1 MKGKKAIILSLLGI
15 SFLGVS
21 VTLADSQSGIITGG
35 TQRATNDYARQARA
49 RQRNANAVVN
59 PNASPTYN
67 YGFKAG
73 RVSGKSS
80 SGSKKNKG
88 KSEVNDSIT
97 TGKTVKPSKKVE
109 NPILSPVQKDNNG
122 NVTSYETKTQEDSK
136 KDTEK
141 TYETYD
147 RPLFYDQFKDDLDRF
162 TSKAYFK
169 GDFWGFSSETN
180 YLINSFVQA
189 IFWVNKTIFSMT
201 ATIYEKLDSD
211 GDINKSIVDVLNI
224 AGDTYNSLM
233 TSQVLLFV
241 GGLFVSYAY
250 YEYAKRGGGF
260 FTSLLKLF
268 VTFGVVTIFFTKSA
282 TGDYYLTR
290 AYTNVDS
297 ALTGVASSV
306 SKLENTYSSKGYGEG
321 SPLDSYFEQ
330 AIWEP
335 YAYMNADK
343 VSEDKAKYKGL
354 KLNLSEKDLKAL
366 LAYDSD
372 DKKFKI
378 DDKKIEEIV
387 YDGDDTKIKN
397 LSNNWGDKFSY
408 AIGSIFKTTVLGII
422 VDAFAIFRFV
432 LRVTLLILAVLSPFV
447 ALISFI
453 PTMQIVLLNFAKRM
467 GITIGLAG
475 FMDFFAI
482 MALFIYKM
490 IDGVVSTL
498 FSANY
503 LLVVFV
509 EIIVLIMLWKKRDW
523 IVSILTADRLRV
535 SSSFGRFPNRLKRRF
550 KGTVRRRRYGGRSLT
565 NDMTKMAVARQ
576 VVKGIRNRSLAGL
589 GRGTLKGVT
598 GLSRAGQMGFAM
610 AGAGYSREAASRL
623 VHAQSQARKDRFN
636 QLKTSFGRGLNHLK
650 YNTLKLAQDGTRD
663 KALKSHLQG
672 RAGDVRLSGMQLA
685 SDKERARRK
694 ANVSKQRVSRLK
706 EAHQLK
712 QNQQREKQMVVK
724 SVEDIRQKTGMSA
737 KEAYKKYSHDK
748 RLERRTSEQ
757 KQMPKSPLGEHS
769 RKINRSNYVSKQ
781 PKTHQTVK
789 PKTVRES
796 RIKQSVSKE
805 NVVKKTR
812 KAMKVASAY
821 SQEELR
827 AKLRRS
833 SLKR

>member
-1 MKGKKAIILSLLGI
+1 MKGKKAIVLSLLGV
-15 SFLGVS
+15 SLLGVS
-21 VTLADSQSGIITGG
+21 VALADSQSGIITGG

-49 RQRNANAVVN
+49 RQRNSNAVVN

-109 NPILSPVQKDNNG
+109 NPILSSVQKDNNG
-122 NVTSYETKTQEDSK
+122 TVTSYETKTQEDSK

-141 TYETYD
+141 THDTFD
-147 RPLFYDQFKDDLDRF
+147 RPLTYDQFKDDLDRF
-162 TSKAYFK
+162 TSKSYFK
-169 GDFWGFSSETN
+169 GDFLGFSSETN

-189 IFWVNKTIFSMT
+189 IFWVNKTIFSMM
-201 ATIYEKLDSD
+201 ATIYDSLDKNSSL
-211 GDINKSIVDVLNI
+211 NTQIVDILNI

-260 FTSLLKLF
+260 FTSLFKLF
-268 VTFGVVTIFFTKSA
+268 VTFGVVTVFFTKSA

-343 VSEDKAKYKGL
+343 VSEDKANYKGL

-372 DKKFKI
+372 DKKFKLN
-378 DDKKIEEIV
+378 DKTMEEIV
-387 YDGDDTKIKN
+387 YNGDKVKIKN

-422 VDAFAIFRFV
+422 IDAFAIFRFV
-432 LRVTLLILAVLSPFV
+432 LRITLLILFVLSPFV

-453 PTMQIVLLNFAKRM
+453 PTMQIVLLNFAKRI
-467 GITIGLAG
+467 GITVGLSG
-475 FMDFFAI
+475 FMNFFAI

-490 IDGVVSTL
+490 IDDVVST
-498 FSANY
+498 FFNNY

-509 EIIVLIMLWKKRDW
+509 EIIVLVMLWKKRDW
-523 IVSILTADRLRV
+523 LVSILTADRLRV

-550 KGTVRRRRYGGRSLT
+550 KGTVRSRRYGGRSLT
-565 NDMTKMAVARQ
+565 NDMTKMAVAKQ
-576 VVKGIRNRSLAGL
+576 AVKGIRNRSLAGL

-636 QLKTSFGRGLNHLK
+636 QLKTNFGRGLNHLK
-650 YNTLKLAQDGTRD
+650 YNTLKLAQDGTKDR
-663 KALKSHLQG
+663 AIKSHLQG
-672 RAGDVRLSGMQLA
+672 RASEVHLAGLQLA
-685 SDKERARRK
+685 SDKERAKKNTR
-694 ANVSKQRVSRLK
+694 VSKQKVDRLK
-706 EAHQLK
+706 KAHQLK
-712 QNQQREKQMVVK
+712 QDQQREKQMVIK

-737 KEAYKKYSHDK
+737 RAAYKQYSHDK
-748 RLERRTSEQ
+748 RLERRSSEQ

>member
-1 MKGKKAIILSLLGI
+1 MKRKRLMLLGV
-15 SFLGVS
+15 LLLL
-21 VTLADSQSGIITGG
+21 VTFPIGSLADSKLNKGLTNSFTNPPLKTGKIDKSKG
-35 TQRATNDYARQARA
+35 KNKNNTN
-49 RQRNANAVVN
+49 N
-59 PNASPTYN
+59 
-67 YGFKAG
+67 
-73 RVSGKSS
+73 
-80 SGSKKNKG
+80 KKNDKG
-88 KSEVNDSIT
+88 KGSDGAKNN
-97 TGKTVKPSKKVE
+97 TVDPKNLLEIQEQGIKK
-109 NPILSPVQKDNNG
+109 ILGDDYDKYVKDAKKLG
-122 NVTSYETKTQEDSK
+122 TDIDSK
-136 KDTEK
+136 KETQKKLIEAATYDTF
-141 TYETYD
+141 D
-147 RPLFYDQFKDDLDRF
+147 RPLTYDQFKDDLDRF

-189 IFWVNKTIFSMT
+189 IFWVNKTIFSMM
-201 ATIYEKLDSD
+201 ATIYDSLDKNSSL
-211 GDINKSIVDVLNI
+211 NTQIVDILNI

-260 FTSLLKLF
+260 FTSLFKLF
-268 VTFGVVTIFFTKSA
+268 VTFGVVTVFFTKSA

-372 DKKFKI
+372 DKKFKLN
-378 DDKKIEEIV
+378 DKTMEEIV
-387 YDGDDTKIKN
+387 YNGDKVKIKN

-422 VDAFAIFRFV
+422 IDAFAIFRFV
-432 LRVTLLILAVLSPFV
+432 LRITLLILFVLSPFV

-453 PTMQIVLLNFAKRM
+453 PTMQIVLLNFAKRI
-467 GITIGLAG
+467 GITVGLSG
-475 FMDFFAI
+475 FMNFFAI

-490 IDGVVSTL
+490 IDDVVST
-498 FSANY
+498 FFNNY

-509 EIIVLIMLWKKRDW
+509 EIIVLVMLWKKRDW
-523 IVSILTADRLRV
+523 LVSILTADRLRV

-550 KGTVRRRRYGGRSLT
+550 KGTVRSRRYGGRSLT

-576 VVKGIRNRSLAGL
+576 AVKGIRNRSLAGL

-610 AGAGYSREAASRL
+610 AGAGYSREVASRL

-636 QLKTSFGRGLNHLK
+636 QLKTNFGRGLNHLK

-712 QNQQREKQMVVK
+712 QNQQREKQMIVK

-737 KEAYKKYSHDK
+737 KEAYKKYSHDQ
-748 RLERRTSEQ
+748 RLERRTSDYSQAKE
-757 KQMPKSPLGEHS
+757 KK
-769 RKINRSNYVSKQ
+769 
-781 PKTHQTVK
+781 TVK
-789 PKTVRES
+789 PKMTKES
-796 RIKQSVSKE
+796 HTKRSAPKQKVTP
-805 NVVKKTR
+805 NGGKKP
-812 KAMKVASAY
+812 KVTSSY
-821 SQEELR
+821 SHEQLKS
-827 AKLRRS
+827 KLRRS

>member
-1 MKGKKAIILSLLGI
+1 MKRKRLMLLGV
-15 SFLGVS
+15 LLLL
-21 VTLADSQSGIITGG
+21 VTFPIGSLADSKLNKGLTNSFTNPPLKTGKI
-35 TQRATNDYARQARA
+35 D
-49 RQRNANAVVN
+49 
-59 PNASPTYN
+59 
-67 YGFKAG
+67 
-73 RVSGKSS
+73 KS
-80 SGSKKNKG
+80 KEKNKNNTNTKKKDKG
-88 KSEVNDSIT
+88 KGSDGAKNNTVDPKNLLEIQEQGIKKILGDDYDKYVKDA
-97 TGKTVKPSKKVE
+97 KTLGTD
-109 NPILSPVQKDNNG
+109 I
-122 NVTSYETKTQEDSK
+122 DSK
-136 KDTEK
+136 KETQKKLIEAATYDTF
-141 TYETYD
+141 D
-147 RPLFYDQFKDDLDRF
+147 RPLTYDQFKDDLDRF

-211 GDINKSIVDVLNI
+211 GDINKSIVKVLNI

-306 SKLENTYSSKGYGEG
+306 SNLENTYTKQGYGDG
-321 SPLDSYFEQ
+321 SPLDSYFKQ

-343 VSEDKAKYKGL
+343 VSGNDVKYSDLG
-354 KLNLSEKDLKAL
+354 LNLSEKDLKAL

-372 DKKFKI
+372 DKKFKLN
-378 DDKKIEEIV
+378 DKTMEEIV
-387 YDGDDTKIKN
+387 YNGDEVKIKN

-422 VDAFAIFRFV
+422 VDAFAIFRFA

-467 GITIGLAG
+467 GITVGLAG
-475 FMDFFAI
+475 FMNFFAI

-490 IDGVVSTL
+490 IDTVVSDL
-498 FSANY
+498 FTANY

-509 EIIVLIMLWKKRDW
+509 EIIVLVMLWKKRDW
-523 IVSILTADRLRV
+523 LVSILTADRLRV
-535 SSSFGRFPNRLKRRF
+535 SSSFGRFPNRLKRGF
-550 KGTVRRRRYGGRSLT
+550 KRTVRRRRYGGRSLT
-565 NDMTKMAVARQ
+565 NDMTKMAVAKQ
-576 VVKGIRNRSLAGL
+576 AVKGIRNRSLAGL
-589 GRGTLKGVT
+589 GRGTVNGLSR
-598 GLSRAGQMGFAM
+598 LSRAGQMSYAM
-610 AGAGYSREAASRL
+610 AGAGYSRESASQL

-636 QLKTSFGRGLNHLK
+636 QLKTNFGRGLNHLK
-650 YNTLKLAQDGTRD
+650 YNTLKLAQDGTKDR
-663 KALKSHLQG
+663 AIKSHLQG
-672 RAGDVRLSGMQLA
+672 RASEVHLAGLQLA
-685 SDKERARRK
+685 SDKERAKKNTR
-694 ANVSKQRVSRLK
+694 VSKQKVDRLK
-706 EAHQLK
+706 KAHQLK
-712 QNQQREKQMVVK
+712 QDQQREKQMVIK

-748 RLERRTSEQ
+748 RLERRTSDYSQAKE
-757 KQMPKSPLGEHS
+757 KK
-769 RKINRSNYVSKQ
+769 
-781 PKTHQTVK
+781 TVK
-789 PKTVRES
+789 PKMTKES
-796 RIKQSVSKE
+796 HTKRSAPKQKVTP
-805 NVVKKTR
+805 NVGKKP
-812 KAMKVASAY
+812 KVTSSY
-821 SQEELR
+821 SHEQLKS
-827 AKLRRS
+827 KLRRS

>member
-1 MKGKKAIILSLLGI
+1 MKGKRLMLLGV
-15 SFLGVS
+15 LLLL
-21 VTLADSQSGIITGG
+21 VTFPIGSLADSKLNKGLTNSFTNPPLKTGKIDKSKEKNKNN
-35 TQRATNDYARQARA
+35 TN
-49 RQRNANAVVN
+49 
-59 PNASPTYN
+59 T
-67 YGFKAG
+67 
-73 RVSGKSS
+73 
-80 SGSKKNKG
+80 KKNDKG
-88 KSEVNDSIT
+88 KGSD
-97 TGKTVKPSKKVE
+97 GAKTNTVDPKNLLEIQEQGIQKMLGDDYDKYVK
-109 NPILSPVQKDNNG
+109 DA
-122 NVTSYETKTQEDSK
+122 KTLGTDIDSK
-136 KDTEK
+136 KETQKKLIEAATYDTF
-141 TYETYD
+141 D
-147 RPLFYDQFKDDLDRF
+147 RPLTYDQFKDDLDRF
-162 TSKAYFK
+162 TSKTYFK
-169 GDFWGFSSETN
+169 GDFLGFSSETN

-211 GDINKSIVDVLNI
+211 GDINKSIVDVLNN
-224 AGDTYNSLM
+224 AGDVYNSLM

-250 YEYAKRGGGF
+250 YEYVKRGGGF

-268 VTFGVVTIFFTKSA
+268 VTFGVVTVFFTKSA

-290 AYTNVDS
+290 AYTNVDT

-306 SKLENTYSSKGYGEG
+306 SNLENTYTKQGYGDG
-321 SPLDSYFEQ
+321 SPLDSYFKQ

-343 VSEDKAKYKGL
+343 VSGNDVKYAGL
-354 KLNLSEKDLKAL
+354 GLNLSEKDLKAL

-372 DKKFKI
+372 DKKFKLN
-378 DDKKIEEIV
+378 DKTMEEIV
-387 YDGDDTKIKN
+387 YNGDKVKIKN

-523 IVSILTADRLRV
+523 LVSILTADRLRV
-535 SSSFGRFPNRLKRRF
+535 SSSFGRFPNRLKRGF
-550 KGTVRRRRYGGRSLT
+550 KGAVRSRRYGGRSLT

-576 VVKGIRNRSLAGL
+576 AVKGIRNRSLAGL
-589 GRGTLKGVT
+589 GRGTVKGIS

-610 AGAGYSREAASRL
+610 AGAGYSREAASQL

-636 QLKTSFGRGLNHLK
+636 QLKTNFGRGLNHLK

-672 RAGDVRLSGMQLA
+672 RAGDVRLAGMQLA

-712 QNQQREKQMVVK
+712 QNQQREKQMIVK

-737 KEAYKKYSHDK
+737 KEAYKKYSHDQ
-748 RLERRTSEQ
+748 RLERRTSDYSQAKE
-757 KQMPKSPLGEHS
+757 KK
-769 RKINRSNYVSKQ
+769 
-781 PKTHQTVK
+781 TVK
-789 PKTVRES
+789 PKMTKES
-796 RIKQSVSKE
+796 HTKRSAPKQKVTP
-805 NVVKKTR
+805 NGGKKP
-812 KAMKVASAY
+812 KVTSSY
-821 SQEELR
+821 SHEQLKS
-827 AKLRRS
+827 KLRRS
-833 SLKR
+833 SFKR

>member
-1 MKGKKAIILSLLGI
+1 MKRKRLMLLGV
-15 SFLGVS
+15 LLLL
-21 VTLADSQSGIITGG
+21 VTFPIGSLADSKLNKGLTNSFTNPPLKTGKI
-35 TQRATNDYARQARA
+35 D
-49 RQRNANAVVN
+49 
-59 PNASPTYN
+59 
-67 YGFKAG
+67 
-73 RVSGKSS
+73 KSK
-80 SGSKKNKG
+80 KKNKNNTNNKKNDKG
-88 KSEVNDSIT
+88 KGSDGAKNN
-97 TGKTVKPSKKVE
+97 TVDPKNLLEIQEQGIKKILGDDYDKYVE
-109 NPILSPVQKDNNG
+109 DAKKLGTDI
-122 NVTSYETKTQEDSK
+122 DSK
-136 KDTEK
+136 KETQKKLIDAATYDTF
-141 TYETYD
+141 D

-169 GDFWGFSSETN
+169 GDFLGFSSETN

-268 VTFGVVTIFFTKSA
+268 VTFGVVTVFFTKSA

-306 SKLENTYSSKGYGEG
+306 SKLENAYSSKGYGEG

-372 DKKFKI
+372 DKKFKLN
-378 DDKKIEEIV
+378 DKTMEEIV
-387 YDGDDTKIKN
+387 YNGDKVKIKN

-422 VDAFAIFRFV
+422 IDAFAIFRFV
-432 LRVTLLILAVLSPFV
+432 LRITLLILFVLSPFV

-467 GITIGLAG
+467 GITVGLSG

-490 IDGVVSTL
+490 IDDVVSDL
-498 FSANY
+498 FTANY

-509 EIIVLIMLWKKRDW
+509 EIIVLVMLWKKRDW
-523 IVSILTADRLRV
+523 LVSILTADRLRV
-535 SSSFGRFPNRLKRRF
+535 SSSFGRFPNRLKRGF
-550 KGTVRRRRYGGRSLT
+550 KGAVRSRRYGGRSLT

-576 VVKGIRNRSLAGL
+576 AVKGIRNRSLAGL

-636 QLKTSFGRGLNHLK
+636 QLKTNFGRGLNHLK

-712 QNQQREKQMVVK
+712 QNQQREKQMIVK

-748 RLERRTSEQ
+748 RLERRTSDYSQAKE
-757 KQMPKSPLGEHS
+757 KK
-769 RKINRSNYVSKQ
+769 
-781 PKTHQTVK
+781 TVK
-789 PKTVRES
+789 PKMTKES
-796 RIKQSVSKE
+796 HTKRSAPKQKVTP
-805 NVVKKTR
+805 NVDKKP
-812 KAMKVASAY
+812 KVTSSY
-821 SQEELR
+821 SHEQLKS
-827 AKLRRS
+827 KLRRS
-833 SLKR
+833 SFKR

>member
-1 MKGKKAIILSLLGI
+1 M
-15 SFLGVS
+15 
-21 VTLADSQSGIITGG
+21 
-35 TQRATNDYARQARA
+35 
-49 RQRNANAVVN
+49 
-59 PNASPTYN
+59 
-67 YGFKAG
+67 
-73 RVSGKSS
+73 
-80 SGSKKNKG
+80 
-88 KSEVNDSIT
+88 
-97 TGKTVKPSKKVE
+97 
-109 NPILSPVQKDNNG
+109 
-122 NVTSYETKTQEDSK
+122 
-136 KDTEK
+136 
-141 TYETYD
+141 
-147 RPLFYDQFKDDLDRF
+147 
-162 TSKAYFK
+162 
-169 GDFWGFSSETN
+169 
-180 YLINSFVQA
+180 
-189 IFWVNKTIFSMT
+189 M
-201 ATIYEKLDSD
+201 ATIYDSLDKNSSL
-211 GDINKSIVDVLNI
+211 NTQIVDILNI

-250 YEYAKRGGGF
+250 YEYVKRGGGF

-306 SKLENTYSSKGYGEG
+306 SKLENAYSSKGYGEG

-372 DKKFKI
+372 DKKFKLN
-378 DDKKIEEIV
+378 DKTMEEIV
-387 YDGDDTKIKN
+387 YNGDKVKIKN

-408 AIGSIFKTTVLGII
+408 AIGSIFKTTVLGIVI
-422 VDAFAIFRFV
+422 DAFAIFRFV
-432 LRVTLLILAVLSPFV
+432 LRIALLILFVLSPFV

-453 PTMQIVLLNFAKRM
+453 PTMQIVLLNFAKRI
-467 GITIGLAG
+467 GITVGLSG

-490 IDGVVSTL
+490 IDDVVST
-498 FSANY
+498 FFNNY

-509 EIIVLIMLWKKRDW
+509 EIIVLVMLWKKRDW
-523 IVSILTADRLRV
+523 LVSILTADRLRV
-535 SSSFGRFPNRLKRRF
+535 SSSFGRFPNRLKRGF
-550 KGTVRRRRYGGRSLT
+550 KGTVRSRRYGGRSLT

-576 VVKGIRNRSLAGL
+576 AVKGIRNRSLAGL
-589 GRGTLKGVT
+589 GRGTVKGIS

-610 AGAGYSREAASRL
+610 AGAGYSKEAASQL

-636 QLKTSFGRGLNHLK
+636 QLKANFGRGLNHLK

-712 QNQQREKQMVVK
+712 QNQQREKQMIVK

-737 KEAYKKYSHDK
+737 KEAYKKYSHDQ
-748 RLERRTSEQ
+748 RLERRTSDYSQAKE
-757 KQMPKSPLGEHS
+757 KK
-769 RKINRSNYVSKQ
+769 
-781 PKTHQTVK
+781 TVK
-789 PKTVRES
+789 PKMTKES
-796 RIKQSVSKE
+796 HTKRSAPKQKVTP
-805 NVVKKTR
+805 NGGKKP
-812 KAMKVASAY
+812 KVTSSY
-821 SQEELR
+821 SHEQLKS
-827 AKLRRS
+827 KLRRS

>member
-1 MKGKKAIILSLLGI
+1 MKGKKAIVLSLLGV
-15 SFLGVS
+15 SLLGVS
-21 VTLADSQSGIITGG
+21 VALADSQSGIITGG

-49 RQRNANAVVN
+49 RQRNSNAVVN

-109 NPILSPVQKDNNG
+109 NPILSSVQKDNNG
-122 NVTSYETKTQEDSK
+122 TVTSYETKTQEDSK

-141 TYETYD
+141 TYDTFD
-147 RPLFYDQFKDDLDRF
+147 RPLTYDQFKDDLDRF

-306 SKLENTYSSKGYGEG
+306 SNLENTYTKQGYGDG
-321 SPLDSYFEQ
+321 SPLDSYFKQ

-343 VSEDKAKYKGL
+343 VSGNDVKYSDLG
-354 KLNLSEKDLKAL
+354 LNLSEKDLKAL
-366 LAYDSD
+366 LAYDND

-387 YDGDDTKIKN
+387 YDGDDTKINN

-422 VDAFAIFRFV
+422 IDAFAIFRFV

-453 PTMQIVLLNFAKRM
+453 PTMQIVLLNFAKRI
-467 GITIGLAG
+467 GITVGLSG
-475 FMDFFAI
+475 FMNFFAI

-490 IDGVVSTL
+490 IDDVVST
-498 FSANY
+498 FFNNY

-509 EIIVLIMLWKKRDW
+509 EIIVLVMLWKKRDW
-523 IVSILTADRLRV
+523 LVSILTADRLRV

-550 KGTVRRRRYGGRSLT
+550 KGTVRSRRYGGRSLT

-576 VVKGIRNRSLAGL
+576 AVKGIRNRSLAGL

-636 QLKTSFGRGLNHLK
+636 QLKTNFGRGLNHLK

-712 QNQQREKQMVVK
+712 QNQQREKQMIVK

-737 KEAYKKYSHDK
+737 KEAYKKYSHDQ
-748 RLERRTSEQ
+748 RLERRTSDYSQAKE
-757 KQMPKSPLGEHS
+757 KK
-769 RKINRSNYVSKQ
+769 
-781 PKTHQTVK
+781 TVK
-789 PKTVRES
+789 PKMTKES
-796 RIKQSVSKE
+796 HTKRSAPKQKVTP
-805 NVVKKTR
+805 NGGKKP
-812 KAMKVASAY
+812 KVTSSY
-821 SQEELR
+821 SHEQLKS
-827 AKLRRS
+827 KLRRS

>member
-1 MKGKKAIILSLLGI
+1 MKRKRLMLLGV
-15 SFLGVS
+15 FLLL
-21 VTLADSQSGIITGG
+21 VTFPIGSLADSKLNKGLTNSFTNPPLKTGKIDKSKG
-35 TQRATNDYARQARA
+35 KNKNSTN
-49 RQRNANAVVN
+49 N
-59 PNASPTYN
+59 
-67 YGFKAG
+67 
-73 RVSGKSS
+73 
-80 SGSKKNKG
+80 KKNDKG
-88 KSEVNDSIT
+88 KGSDGAKNNTVDSKNLLEIQEQ
-97 TGKTVKPSKKVE
+97 GIKKILGDDYDKYVE
-109 NPILSPVQKDNNG
+109 DAKKLGTDI
-122 NVTSYETKTQEDSK
+122 DSK
-136 KDTEK
+136 KETQKKLIDAATYDTF
-141 TYETYD
+141 D

-189 IFWVNKTIFSMT
+189 IFWVNKTIFSMM
-201 ATIYEKLDSD
+201 ATIYDSLDKNSSL
-211 GDINKSIVDVLNI
+211 NTQIVDILNI

-306 SKLENTYSSKGYGEG
+306 SKLENAYSSKGYGEG

-372 DKKFKI
+372 DKKFKLN
-378 DDKKIEEIV
+378 DKTMEEIV
-387 YDGDDTKIKN
+387 YNGDKVKIKN

-422 VDAFAIFRFV
+422 IDAFAIFRFV
-432 LRVTLLILAVLSPFV
+432 LRITLLILFVLSPFV

-453 PTMQIVLLNFAKRM
+453 PTMQIVLLNFAKRI
-467 GITIGLAG
+467 GITVGLSG

-490 IDGVVSTL
+490 IDDVVST
-498 FSANY
+498 FFNNY

-509 EIIVLIMLWKKRDW
+509 EIIVLVMLWKKRDW
-523 IVSILTADRLRV
+523 LVSILTADRLRV
-535 SSSFGRFPNRLKRRF
+535 SSSFGRFPNRLKRGF
-550 KGTVRRRRYGGRSLT
+550 KGTVRSRRYGGRSLT

-576 VVKGIRNRSLAGL
+576 AVKGIRNRSLAGL

-712 QNQQREKQMVVK
+712 QNQQREKQMIVK

-737 KEAYKKYSHDK
+737 KEAYKKYSHDQ
-748 RLERRTSEQ
+748 RLERRTSDYSQAKE
-757 KQMPKSPLGEHS
+757 KK
-769 RKINRSNYVSKQ
+769 
-781 PKTHQTVK
+781 TVK
-789 PKTVRES
+789 PKMTKES
-796 RIKQSVSKE
+796 HTKRSAPKQKVTP
-805 NVVKKTR
+805 NGGKKP
-812 KAMKVASAY
+812 KVTSSY
-821 SQEELR
+821 SHEQLKS
-827 AKLRRS
+827 KLRRS
-833 SLKR
+833 SLKRRGEA

>member
-1 MKGKKAIILSLLGI
+1 MKRKRLMLLGV
-15 SFLGVS
+15 FLLL
-21 VTLADSQSGIITGG
+21 VTFPIGSLADSKLNKGLTNSFTNPPLKTGKIDKSKG
-35 TQRATNDYARQARA
+35 KNKNSTN
-49 RQRNANAVVN
+49 N
-59 PNASPTYN
+59 
-67 YGFKAG
+67 
-73 RVSGKSS
+73 
-80 SGSKKNKG
+80 KKNDKG
-88 KSEVNDSIT
+88 KGSDGAKNNTVDSKNLLEIQEQ
-97 TGKTVKPSKKVE
+97 GIKKILGDDYDKYVE
-109 NPILSPVQKDNNG
+109 DAKKLGTDI
-122 NVTSYETKTQEDSK
+122 DSK
-136 KDTEK
+136 KETQKKLIDAATYDTF
-141 TYETYD
+141 D

-189 IFWVNKTIFSMT
+189 IFWVNKTIFSMM
-201 ATIYEKLDSD
+201 ATIYDSLDKNSSL
-211 GDINKSIVDVLNI
+211 NTQIVDILNI

-306 SKLENTYSSKGYGEG
+306 SKLENAYSSKGYGEG

-372 DKKFKI
+372 DKKFKLN
-378 DDKKIEEIV
+378 DKTMEEIV
-387 YDGDDTKIKN
+387 YNGDKVKIKN

-422 VDAFAIFRFV
+422 IDAFAIFRFV
-432 LRVTLLILAVLSPFV
+432 LRITLLILFVLSPFV

-453 PTMQIVLLNFAKRM
+453 PTMQIVLLNFAKRI
-467 GITIGLAG
+467 GITVGLSG

-490 IDGVVSTL
+490 IDDVVST
-498 FSANY
+498 FFNNY

-509 EIIVLIMLWKKRDW
+509 EIIVLVMLWKKRDW
-523 IVSILTADRLRV
+523 LVSILTADRLRV
-535 SSSFGRFPNRLKRRF
+535 SSSFGRFPNRLKRGF
-550 KGTVRRRRYGGRSLT
+550 KGTVRSRRYGGRSLT

-576 VVKGIRNRSLAGL
+576 AVKGIRNRSLAGL

-636 QLKTSFGRGLNHLK
+636 QLKTNFGRGLNHLK

-712 QNQQREKQMVVK
+712 QNQQREKQMIVK

-737 KEAYKKYSHDK
+737 KEAYKKYSHDQ
-748 RLERRTSEQ
+748 RLERRTSDYSQAKE
-757 KQMPKSPLGEHS
+757 KK
-769 RKINRSNYVSKQ
+769 
-781 PKTHQTVK
+781 TVK
-789 PKTVRES
+789 PKMTKES
-796 RIKQSVSKE
+796 HTKRSAPKQKVTP
-805 NVVKKTR
+805 NGGKKP
-812 KAMKVASAY
+812 KVTSSY
-821 SQEELR
+821 SHEQLKS
-827 AKLRRS
+827 KLRRS

>member
-1 MKGKKAIILSLLGI
+1 MKGKKAIVLSLLGV
-15 SFLGVS
+15 SLLGVS
-21 VTLADSQSGIITGG
+21 VALADSQSGIITGG

-49 RQRNANAVVN
+49 RQRNSNAVVN

-109 NPILSPVQKDNNG
+109 NPILSSVQKDNNG
-122 NVTSYETKTQEDSK
+122 TVTSYETKTQEDSK

-141 TYETYD
+141 LYDTYD

-189 IFWVNKTIFSMT
+189 IFWVNKTIFSMM
-201 ATIYEKLDSD
+201 ATIYDSLDKNSSL
-211 GDINKSIVDVLNI
+211 NTQIVDILNI

-306 SKLENTYSSKGYGEG
+306 SKLENAYSSKGYGEG

-372 DKKFKI
+372 DKKFKLN
-378 DDKKIEEIV
+378 DKTMEEIV
-387 YDGDDTKIKN
+387 YNGDKVKIKN

-422 VDAFAIFRFV
+422 IDAFAIFRFV
-432 LRVTLLILAVLSPFV
+432 LRITLLILFVLSPFV

-453 PTMQIVLLNFAKRM
+453 PTMQIVLLNFAKRI
-467 GITIGLAG
+467 GITVGLSG

-482 MALFIYKM
+482 MALFIYKV
-490 IDGVVSTL
+490 IDDVVST
-498 FSANY
+498 FFNNY

-509 EIIVLIMLWKKRDW
+509 EIIVLVMLWKKRDW
-523 IVSILTADRLRV
+523 LVSILTADRLRV
-535 SSSFGRFPNRLKRRF
+535 SSSFGRFPNRLKRGF
-550 KGTVRRRRYGGRSLT
+550 KGTVRSRRYGGRSLT

-576 VVKGIRNRSLAGL
+576 AVKGIRNRSLAGL

-623 VHAQSQARKDRFN
+623 VHAQSQARKYRFN
-636 QLKTSFGRGLNHLK
+636 QLKTNFGRGLNHLK

-712 QNQQREKQMVVK
+712 QNQQREKQMIVK

-737 KEAYKKYSHDK
+737 KEAYKKYSHDQ
-748 RLERRTSEQ
+748 RLERRTSDYSQAKE
-757 KQMPKSPLGEHS
+757 KK
-769 RKINRSNYVSKQ
+769 
-781 PKTHQTVK
+781 TVK
-789 PKTVRES
+789 PKKPKES
-796 RIKQSVSKE
+796 HTKRSAPKQKVTP
-805 NVVKKTR
+805 NGGKKP
-812 KAMKVASAY
+812 KVTSSY
-821 SQEELR
+821 SHEQLKS
-827 AKLRRS
+827 KLRRS

>member
-1 MKGKKAIILSLLGI
+1 MKRKRLMLLGV
-15 SFLGVS
+15 LLLL
-21 VTLADSQSGIITGG
+21 VTFPIGSLADSKLNKGLTNSFTNPPLKTGKIDKSKG
-35 TQRATNDYARQARA
+35 KNKNNTN
-49 RQRNANAVVN
+49 N
-59 PNASPTYN
+59 
-67 YGFKAG
+67 
-73 RVSGKSS
+73 
-80 SGSKKNKG
+80 KKNDKG
-88 KSEVNDSIT
+88 KGSDGAKNN
-97 TGKTVKPSKKVE
+97 TVDPKNLLEIQEQGIKK
-109 NPILSPVQKDNNG
+109 ILGDDYDKYVKDAKKLG
-122 NVTSYETKTQEDSK
+122 TDIDSK
-136 KDTEK
+136 KETQKKLIEAATYDTF
-141 TYETYD
+141 D
-147 RPLFYDQFKDDLDRF
+147 RPLTYDQFKDDLDRF

-189 IFWVNKTIFSMT
+189 IFWVNKTIFSMM
-201 ATIYEKLDSD
+201 ATIYDSLDKNSSL
-211 GDINKSIVDVLNI
+211 NTQIVDILNI

-260 FTSLLKLF
+260 FTSLFKLF
-268 VTFGVVTIFFTKSA
+268 VTFGVVTVFFTKSA

-372 DKKFKI
+372 DKKFKLN
-378 DDKKIEEIV
+378 DKTMEEIV
-387 YDGDDTKIKN
+387 YNGDKVKIKN

-422 VDAFAIFRFV
+422 IDAFAIFRFV
-432 LRVTLLILAVLSPFV
+432 LRITLLILFVLSPFV

-453 PTMQIVLLNFAKRM
+453 PTMQIVLLNFAKRI
-467 GITIGLAG
+467 GITVGLSG
-475 FMDFFAI
+475 FMNFFAI

-490 IDGVVSTL
+490 IDDVVST
-498 FSANY
+498 FFNNY

-509 EIIVLIMLWKKRDW
+509 EIIVLVMLWKKRDW
-523 IVSILTADRLRV
+523 LVSILTADRLRV

-550 KGTVRRRRYGGRSLT
+550 KGTVRSRRYGGRSLT
-565 NDMTKMAVARQ
+565 NDMTKMAVAKQ
-576 VVKGIRNRSLAGL
+576 AVKGIRNRSLAGL
-589 GRGTLKGVT
+589 GRGTVKGIS

-636 QLKTSFGRGLNHLK
+636 QLKTNFGRGLNHLK

-724 SVEDIRQKTGMSA
+724 SVEDIRQKTGLSA

-748 RLERRTSEQ
+748 RLERRTSDYSQAKEQ
-757 KQMPKSPLGEHS
+757 K
-769 RKINRSNYVSKQ
+769 
-781 PKTHQTVK
+781 TVK
-789 PKTVRES
+789 PKMTKES
-796 RIKQSVSKE
+796 HIKRSAPKQKVTP
-805 NVVKKTR
+805 NVGKKP
-812 KAMKVASAY
+812 KVTSTY
-821 SQEELR
+821 SHEQLKS
-827 AKLRRS
+827 KLRRS

>member
-1 MKGKKAIILSLLGI
+1 MKRKRLMLLGV
-15 SFLGVS
+15 LLLL
-21 VTLADSQSGIITGG
+21 VTFPIGSLADSKLNKGLTNSFTNPPLKTGKIDKSKG
-35 TQRATNDYARQARA
+35 KNKNNTN
-49 RQRNANAVVN
+49 N
-59 PNASPTYN
+59 
-67 YGFKAG
+67 
-73 RVSGKSS
+73 
-80 SGSKKNKG
+80 KKNDKG
-88 KSEVNDSIT
+88 KGSDGAKNN
-97 TGKTVKPSKKVE
+97 TVDPKNLLEIQEQGIKK
-109 NPILSPVQKDNNG
+109 ILGDDYDKYVKDAKKLG
-122 NVTSYETKTQEDSK
+122 TDIDSK
-136 KDTEK
+136 KETQKKLIEAATYDTF
-141 TYETYD
+141 D
-147 RPLFYDQFKDDLDRF
+147 RPLTYDQFKDDLDRF

-189 IFWVNKTIFSMT
+189 IFWVNKTIFSMM
-201 ATIYEKLDSD
+201 ATIYDSLDKNSSL
-211 GDINKSIVDVLNI
+211 NTQIVDILNI

-260 FTSLLKLF
+260 FTSLFKLF
-268 VTFGVVTIFFTKSA
+268 VTFGVVTVFFTKSA

-372 DKKFKI
+372 DKKFKLN
-378 DDKKIEEIV
+378 DKTMEEIV
-387 YDGDDTKIKN
+387 YNGDKVKIKN

-422 VDAFAIFRFV
+422 IDAFAIFRFV
-432 LRVTLLILAVLSPFV
+432 LRITLLILFVLSPFV

-453 PTMQIVLLNFAKRM
+453 PTMQIVLLNFAKRI
-467 GITIGLAG
+467 GITVGLSG
-475 FMDFFAI
+475 FMNFFAI

-490 IDGVVSTL
+490 IDDVVST
-498 FSANY
+498 FFNNY

-509 EIIVLIMLWKKRDW
+509 EIIVLVMLWKKRDW
-523 IVSILTADRLRV
+523 LVSILTADRLRV

-550 KGTVRRRRYGGRSLT
+550 KGTVRSRRYGGRSLT
-565 NDMTKMAVARQ
+565 NDMTKMAVAKQ
-576 VVKGIRNRSLAGL
+576 AVKGIRNRSLAGL
-589 GRGTLKGVT
+589 GRGTVKGIS
-598 GLSRAGQMGFAM
+598 GLSRAGQMGFAI

-636 QLKTSFGRGLNHLK
+636 QLKTNFGRGLNHLK

-724 SVEDIRQKTGMSA
+724 SVEDIRQKTGLSA

-748 RLERRTSEQ
+748 RLERRTSDYSQAKEQ
-757 KQMPKSPLGEHS
+757 K
-769 RKINRSNYVSKQ
+769 
-781 PKTHQTVK
+781 TVK
-789 PKTVRES
+789 PKMTKES
-796 RIKQSVSKE
+796 HIKRSAPKQKVTP
-805 NVVKKTR
+805 NVGKKP
-812 KAMKVASAY
+812 KVTSTY
-821 SQEELR
+821 SHEQLKS
-827 AKLRRS
+827 KLRRS

>member
-1 MKGKKAIILSLLGI
+1 MKRKRLMLLGVLL
-15 SFLGVS
+15 FL
-21 VTLADSQSGIITGG
+21 VTFPIGSLADSKLNKGLTNSFTNPPLKTGKI
-35 TQRATNDYARQARA
+35 D
-49 RQRNANAVVN
+49 
-59 PNASPTYN
+59 
-67 YGFKAG
+67 
-73 RVSGKSS
+73 KS
-80 SGSKKNKG
+80 KEKNKNNTNTKKKDKG
-88 KSEVNDSIT
+88 KGSDGEKNN
-97 TGKTVKPSKKVE
+97 TVDPKNLLEIQEQGIKK
-109 NPILSPVQKDNNG
+109 ILGDDYDKYVKDAKKLG
-122 NVTSYETKTQEDSK
+122 TDIDSK
-136 KDTEK
+136 KETQKKLIDAATYDTF
-141 TYETYD
+141 D
-147 RPLFYDQFKDDLDRF
+147 RPLFYDQFKEDLDRF
-162 TSKAYFK
+162 TSKTYFK
-169 GDFWGFSSETN
+169 GDFLGFSSETN

-189 IFWVNKTIFSMT
+189 IFWVNKTIFSMM
-201 ATIYEKLDSD
+201 ATIYDSLDKNSSL
-211 GDINKSIVDVLNI
+211 NTQIVDILNI

-250 YEYAKRGGGF
+250 YEYVKRGGGF

-306 SKLENTYSSKGYGEG
+306 SKLENAYSSKGYGEG

-372 DKKFKI
+372 DKKFKLN
-378 DDKKIEEIV
+378 DKTMEEIV
-387 YDGDDTKIKN
+387 YNGDKVKIKN

-408 AIGSIFKTTVLGII
+408 AIGSIFKTTVLGIVI
-422 VDAFAIFRFV
+422 DAFAIFRFV
-432 LRVTLLILAVLSPFV
+432 LRIALLILFVLSPFV

-453 PTMQIVLLNFAKRM
+453 PTMQIVLLNFAKRI
-467 GITIGLAG
+467 GITVGLSG

-490 IDGVVSTL
+490 IDDVVST
-498 FSANY
+498 FFNNY

-509 EIIVLIMLWKKRDW
+509 EIIVLVMLWKKRDW
-523 IVSILTADRLRV
+523 LVSILTADRLRV
-535 SSSFGRFPNRLKRRF
+535 SSSFGRFPNRLKRGF
-550 KGTVRRRRYGGRSLT
+550 KGTVRSRRYGGRSLT

-576 VVKGIRNRSLAGL
+576 AVKGIRNRSLAGL
-589 GRGTLKGVT
+589 GRGTVKGIS

-610 AGAGYSREAASRL
+610 AGAGYSKEAASQL

-636 QLKTSFGRGLNHLK
+636 QLKANFGRGLNHLK

-712 QNQQREKQMVVK
+712 QNQQREKQMIVK

-737 KEAYKKYSHDK
+737 KEAYKKYSHDQ
-748 RLERRTSEQ
+748 RLERRTSDYSQAKE
-757 KQMPKSPLGEHS
+757 KK
-769 RKINRSNYVSKQ
+769 
-781 PKTHQTVK
+781 TVK
-789 PKTVRES
+789 PKMTKES
-796 RIKQSVSKE
+796 HTKRSAPKQKVTP
-805 NVVKKTR
+805 NGGKKP
-812 KAMKVASAY
+812 KVTSSY
-821 SQEELR
+821 SHEQLKS
-827 AKLRRS
+827 KLRRS

>member
-1 MKGKKAIILSLLGI
+1 MKRKRLMLLGV
-15 SFLGVS
+15 LLLL
-21 VTLADSQSGIITGG
+21 VTFPIGSLADSKLNKGLTNSFTNPPLKTGKIDKSKEKNKND
-35 TQRATNDYARQARA
+35 TN
-49 RQRNANAVVN
+49 
-59 PNASPTYN
+59 T
-67 YGFKAG
+67 
-73 RVSGKSS
+73 
-80 SGSKKNKG
+80 KKNDKG
-88 KSEVNDSIT
+88 KGSD
-97 TGKTVKPSKKVE
+97 GAKTNTVDPKNLLEIQEQGIKKILGDDYDKYVKDAKKLGTD
-109 NPILSPVQKDNNG
+109 I
-122 NVTSYETKTQEDSK
+122 DSK
-136 KDTEK
+136 KETQKKLIDAATYDTF
-141 TYETYD
+141 D

-162 TSKAYFK
+162 TSKTYFK
-169 GDFWGFSSETN
+169 GDFLGFSSETN

-189 IFWVNKTIFSMT
+189 IFWVNKTIFSMM
-201 ATIYEKLDSD
+201 ATIYDSLDKNSSL
-211 GDINKSIVDVLNI
+211 NTQIVDILNI

-250 YEYAKRGGGF
+250 YEYVKRGGGF

-306 SKLENTYSSKGYGEG
+306 SKLENAYSSKGYGEG

-372 DKKFKI
+372 DKKFKLN
-378 DDKKIEEIV
+378 DKTMEEIV
-387 YDGDDTKIKN
+387 YNGDKVKIKN

-422 VDAFAIFRFV
+422 IDAFAIFRFV
-432 LRVTLLILAVLSPFV
+432 LRITLLILFVLSPFV

-453 PTMQIVLLNFAKRM
+453 PTMQIVLLNFAKRI
-467 GITIGLAG
+467 GITVGLSG

-490 IDGVVSTL
+490 IDDVVST
-498 FSANY
+498 FFNNY

-509 EIIVLIMLWKKRDW
+509 EIIVLVMLWKKRDW
-523 IVSILTADRLRV
+523 LVSILTADRLRV
-535 SSSFGRFPNRLKRRF
+535 SSSFGRFPNRLKRGF
-550 KGTVRRRRYGGRSLT
+550 KGTVRSRRYGGRSLT

-576 VVKGIRNRSLAGL
+576 AVKGIRNRSLAGL
-589 GRGTLKGVT
+589 GRGTVKGIS
-598 GLSRAGQMGFAM
+598 GLSRAGQMSFAM

-636 QLKTSFGRGLNHLK
+636 QLKTNFGRGLNHLK

-712 QNQQREKQMVVK
+712 QNQQREKQMIVK

-737 KEAYKKYSHDK
+737 KEAYKKYSHDQ
-748 RLERRTSEQ
+748 RLERRTSDYSQAKE
-757 KQMPKSPLGEHS
+757 KK
-769 RKINRSNYVSKQ
+769 
-781 PKTHQTVK
+781 TVK
-789 PKTVRES
+789 PKMTKES
-796 RIKQSVSKE
+796 HTKRSAPKQKVTP
-805 NVVKKTR
+805 NGGKKP
-812 KAMKVASAY
+812 KVTSSY
-821 SQEELR
+821 SHEQLKS
-827 AKLRRS
+827 KLRRS

>member
-1 MKGKKAIILSLLGI
+1 MKGKRLMLLGVLL
-15 SFLGVS
+15 FL
-21 VTLADSQSGIITGG
+21 VTFPIGSLADSKLNKGLTNSFTNPPLKTGKIDKSKEKNKNN
-35 TQRATNDYARQARA
+35 TN
-49 RQRNANAVVN
+49 
-59 PNASPTYN
+59 T
-67 YGFKAG
+67 
-73 RVSGKSS
+73 
-80 SGSKKNKG
+80 KKNDKG
-88 KSEVNDSIT
+88 KGSD
-97 TGKTVKPSKKVE
+97 GAKTNTVDPKNLLDIQEQGIKKILGDDYDKYVK
-109 NPILSPVQKDNNG
+109 DA
-122 NVTSYETKTQEDSK
+122 KTLGTDIDSK
-136 KDTEK
+136 KETQKKLIEAATYDTF
-141 TYETYD
+141 D
-147 RPLFYDQFKDDLDRF
+147 RPLTYDQFKDDLDRF

-169 GDFWGFSSETN
+169 GDFLGFSSETN

-211 GDINKSIVDVLNI
+211 GDINKSIIEVLNN
-224 AGDTYNSLM
+224 AGDVYNSLM

-250 YEYAKRGGGF
+250 YEYVKRGGGF

-268 VTFGVVTIFFTKSA
+268 VTFGVVTVFFTKSA

-290 AYTNVDS
+290 AYTNVDT

-306 SKLENTYSSKGYGEG
+306 SKLENTYSSEGYGEG

-343 VSEDKAKYKGL
+343 VSGKDVKYPGL
-354 KLNLSEKDLKAL
+354 GLNLSEKDLKAL

-372 DKKFKI
+372 DKKFKLN
-378 DDKKIEEIV
+378 DKTMEEIV
-387 YDGDDTKIKN
+387 YNGDKVKIKN

-422 VDAFAIFRFV
+422 IDAFAIFRFA

-490 IDGVVSTL
+490 IDTVVSKL
-498 FSANY
+498 FTANY

-509 EIIVLIMLWKKRDW
+509 EIIVLVMLWKKRDW
-523 IVSILTADRLRV
+523 LVSILTADRLRV

-550 KGTVRRRRYGGRSLT
+550 KGTVRSRRYGGRSLT

-576 VVKGIRNRSLAGL
+576 AVKGIRNRSLAGL
-589 GRGTLKGVT
+589 GRGTVKGIS
-598 GLSRAGQMGFAM
+598 GLSRAGQMSFAM
-610 AGAGYSREAASRL
+610 AGAGYSREAASQL

-636 QLKTSFGRGLNHLK
+636 QLKTNFGRGLNHLK

-706 EAHQLK
+706 EAHQFK
-712 QNQQREKQMVVK
+712 QNQQREKQMIVK

-737 KEAYKKYSHDK
+737 KEAYKKYSHDQ
-748 RLERRTSEQ
+748 RLERRTSDYSQAKE
-757 KQMPKSPLGEHS
+757 KK
-769 RKINRSNYVSKQ
+769 
-781 PKTHQTVK
+781 TVK
-789 PKTVRES
+789 PKMTKES
-796 RIKQSVSKE
+796 HTKRSAPKQKVTP
-805 NVVKKTR
+805 NGGKKP
-812 KAMKVASAY
+812 KVTSSY
-821 SQEELR
+821 SHEQLKS
-827 AKLRRS
+827 KLRRS

>member
-1 MKGKKAIILSLLGI
+1 MKRKRLMLLGV
-15 SFLGVS
+15 LLLL
-21 VTLADSQSGIITGG
+21 VTFPIGSLADSKLNKGLTNSFTNPPLKTGKIDKSKEKNKNN
-35 TQRATNDYARQARA
+35 TNTKKND
-49 RQRNANAVVN
+49 
-59 PNASPTYN
+59 
-67 YGFKAG
+67 K
-73 RVSGKSS
+73 GKSS
-80 SGSKKNKG
+80 DGAKTNTVDPKNLLEIQEQGIKKILGDDYDKYV
-88 KSEVNDSIT
+88 KDA
-97 TGKTVKPSKKVE
+97 KTLGTD
-109 NPILSPVQKDNNG
+109 I
-122 NVTSYETKTQEDSK
+122 DSK
-136 KDTEK
+136 KETQKKLIEAATYDTF
-141 TYETYD
+141 D
-147 RPLFYDQFKDDLDRF
+147 RPLTYDQFKDDLDRF

-169 GDFWGFSSETN
+169 GDFLGFSSQTN

-211 GDINKSIVDVLNI
+211 GDINKSIIEVLNN
-224 AGDTYNSLM
+224 AGDVYNSLM

-250 YEYAKRGGGF
+250 YEYVKRGGGF

-268 VTFGVVTIFFTKSA
+268 VTFGVVTVFFTKSA

-290 AYTNVDS
+290 AYTNVDT

-306 SKLENTYSSKGYGEG
+306 SNLENTYTKQGYGDG
-321 SPLDSYFEQ
+321 SPLDSYFKQ

-343 VSEDKAKYKGL
+343 VSGNDVKYAGL
-354 KLNLSEKDLKAL
+354 GLNLSEKDLKAL

-372 DKKFKI
+372 DKKFKLN
-378 DDKKIEEIV
+378 DKTMEEIV
-387 YDGDDTKIKN
+387 YNGDKVKIKN

-422 VDAFAIFRFV
+422 VDAFAIFRFA

-523 IVSILTADRLRV
+523 LVSILTADRLRV
-535 SSSFGRFPNRLKRRF
+535 SSSFGRFPNRLKRGF
-550 KGTVRRRRYGGRSLT
+550 KGAVRSRRYGGRSLT

-576 VVKGIRNRSLAGL
+576 AVKGIRNRSLAGL
-589 GRGTLKGVT
+589 GRGTVKGIS
-598 GLSRAGQMGFAM
+598 GLSRAGQMSFAM
-610 AGAGYSREAASRL
+610 AGAGYSREAASQL

-636 QLKTSFGRGLNHLK
+636 QLKSNFGRGLNHLK

-712 QNQQREKQMVVK
+712 QNQQREKQMIVK

-748 RLERRTSEQ
+748 RLERRTSDYSQAKE
-757 KQMPKSPLGEHS
+757 KK
-769 RKINRSNYVSKQ
+769 
-781 PKTHQTVK
+781 TVK
-789 PKTVRES
+789 PKMTKES
-796 RIKQSVSKE
+796 HTKRSEPKQKVTP
-805 NVVKKTR
+805 NGGKKP
-812 KAMKVASAY
+812 KVTSSY
-821 SQEELR
+821 SHEQLKS
-827 AKLRRS
+827 KLRRS

>member
-1 MKGKKAIILSLLGI
+1 MKGKKAIILSLLGV
-15 SFLGVS
+15 SLLGVS
-21 VTLADSQSGIITGG
+21 VALADSQSGIITGG

-49 RQRNANAVVN
+49 RQRNSNAVVN

-109 NPILSPVQKDNNG
+109 NPILSSVQKDNNG
-122 NVTSYETKTQEDSK
+122 TVTSYETKTQEDSK

-306 SKLENTYSSKGYGEG
+306 SNLENTYTKQGYGDG
-321 SPLDSYFEQ
+321 SPLDSYFKQ

-335 YAYMNADK
+335 YAYMNSDK
-343 VSEDKAKYKGL
+343 VSGNDVKYSDLG
-354 KLNLSEKDLKAL
+354 LNLSEKDLKAL
-366 LAYDSD
+366 LAYDND

-387 YDGDDTKIKN
+387 YDGDDTKINN

-447 ALISFI
+447 ALISLM

-467 GITIGLAG
+467 GITVGLAG
-475 FMDFFAI
+475 FMNFFAI

-490 IDGVVSTL
+490 IDTVVSDL
-498 FSANY
+498 FTANY

-509 EIIVLIMLWKKRDW
+509 EIIVLVMLWKKRDW
-523 IVSILTADRLRV
+523 LVSILTADRLRV
-535 SSSFGRFPNRLKRRF
+535 SSSFGRFPNRLKRGF
-550 KGTVRRRRYGGRSLT
+550 KRTVRRRRYGGRSLT
-565 NDMTKMAVARQ
+565 NDMTKMAVAKQ
-576 VVKGIRNRSLAGL
+576 AVKGIRNRSLAGL
-589 GRGTLKGVT
+589 GRGTVNGLSR
-598 GLSRAGQMGFAM
+598 LSRAGQMSYAM
-610 AGAGYSREAASRL
+610 AGAGYSRESASQL

-636 QLKTSFGRGLNHLK
+636 QLKTNFGRGLNHLK
-650 YNTLKLAQDGTRD
+650 YNTLKLAQDGTKDR
-663 KALKSHLQG
+663 AIKSHLQG
-672 RAGDVRLSGMQLA
+672 RASEVHLAGLQLA
-685 SDKERARRK
+685 SDKERAKKNTR
-694 ANVSKQRVSRLK
+694 VSKQKVDRLK
-706 EAHQLK
+706 KAHQLK
-712 QNQQREKQMVVK
+712 QDQQREKQMVIK

-737 KEAYKKYSHDK
+737 RAAYKQYSHDK
-748 RLERRTSEQ
+748 RLERRSSEQ

>member
-1 MKGKKAIILSLLGI
+1 MKGKRLMLLGV
-15 SFLGVS
+15 LLLL
-21 VTLADSQSGIITGG
+21 VTFPIGSLADSKLNKGLTNSFTNPPLKTGKIDKSKEKNKNN
-35 TQRATNDYARQARA
+35 TN
-49 RQRNANAVVN
+49 
-59 PNASPTYN
+59 T
-67 YGFKAG
+67 
-73 RVSGKSS
+73 
-80 SGSKKNKG
+80 KKNDKG
-88 KSEVNDSIT
+88 KGSDGAKNNTVDPKNLLDIQEQGIKKILGDDYDKYVKDA
-97 TGKTVKPSKKVE
+97 KTLGTD
-109 NPILSPVQKDNNG
+109 I
-122 NVTSYETKTQEDSK
+122 DSK
-136 KDTEK
+136 KETQKKLIDAATYDTF
-141 TYETYD
+141 D
-147 RPLFYDQFKDDLDRF
+147 RPLTYDQFKDDLDRF

-211 GDINKSIVDVLNI
+211 GDINKSIIEVLNN
-224 AGDTYNSLM
+224 AGDVYNSLM

-250 YEYAKRGGGF
+250 YEYVKRGGGF

-290 AYTNVDS
+290 AYTNVDT
-297 ALTGVASSV
+297 ALTGAASSV
-306 SKLENTYSSKGYGEG
+306 SNLENTYTKQGYGDG
-321 SPLDSYFEQ
+321 SPLDSYFKQ

-343 VSEDKAKYKGL
+343 VSGNDVKYAGL
-354 KLNLSEKDLKAL
+354 GLNLSEKDLKAL

-372 DKKFKI
+372 DKKFKLN
-378 DDKKIEEIV
+378 DKTMEEIV
-387 YDGDDTKIKN
+387 YNGDKVKIKN

-453 PTMQIVLLNFAKRM
+453 PTMQIVLLNFAKRI
-467 GITIGLAG
+467 GITVGLSG

-490 IDGVVSTL
+490 IDDVVSDL
-498 FSANY
+498 FTANY

-509 EIIVLIMLWKKRDW
+509 EIIVLVMLWKKRDW
-523 IVSILTADRLRV
+523 LVSILTADRLRV
-535 SSSFGRFPNRLKRRF
+535 SSSFGRFPNRLKRGF
-550 KGTVRRRRYGGRSLT
+550 KGAVRSRRYGGVA

-576 VVKGIRNRSLAGL
+576 AVKGIRNRSLAGL
-589 GRGTLKGVT
+589 GRGTVKGIS

-610 AGAGYSREAASRL
+610 AGAGYSREAASQL

-636 QLKTSFGRGLNHLK
+636 QLKTNFGRGFNHLK

-712 QNQQREKQMVVK
+712 QNQQREKQMIVK

-737 KEAYKKYSHDK
+737 KEAYKKYSHDQ
-748 RLERRTSEQ
+748 RLERRTSDYSQAKE
-757 KQMPKSPLGEHS
+757 KK
-769 RKINRSNYVSKQ
+769 
-781 PKTHQTVK
+781 TVK
-789 PKTVRES
+789 PKMTKES
-796 RIKQSVSKE
+796 HTKRSAPKQKVTP
-805 NVVKKTR
+805 NGGKKP
-812 KAMKVASAY
+812 KVTSSY
-821 SQEELR
+821 SHEQLKS
-827 AKLRRS
+827 KLRRS

>member
-1 MKGKKAIILSLLGI
+1 MKRKRLMLLGV
-15 SFLGVS
+15 LLLL
-21 VTLADSQSGIITGG
+21 VTFPIGSLADSKLNKGLTNSFTNPPLKTGKI
-35 TQRATNDYARQARA
+35 D
-49 RQRNANAVVN
+49 
-59 PNASPTYN
+59 
-67 YGFKAG
+67 
-73 RVSGKSS
+73 KSK
-80 SGSKKNKG
+80 GKNKNNTNNKKKDKG
-88 KSEVNDSIT
+88 KGSD
-97 TGKTVKPSKKVE
+97 GAKTNTVDPKNLLEIQEQGIKKILGDDYDKYVKDAKKLGTD
-109 NPILSPVQKDNNG
+109 I
-122 NVTSYETKTQEDSK
+122 DSK
-136 KDTEK
+136 KETQKKLIDAATYDTF
-141 TYETYD
+141 D
-147 RPLFYDQFKDDLDRF
+147 RPLTYDQFKDDLDRF

-189 IFWVNKTIFSMT
+189 IFWVNKTIFSMM
-201 ATIYEKLDSD
+201 ATIYDSLDKNSSL
-211 GDINKSIVDVLNI
+211 NTQIVDILNI

-250 YEYAKRGGGF
+250 YEYVKRGGGF

-306 SKLENTYSSKGYGEG
+306 SKLENAYSSKGYGEG

-343 VSEDKAKYKGL
+343 VSGNDVKYAGL
-354 KLNLSEKDLKAL
+354 GLNLSEKDLKAL

-372 DKKFKI
+372 DKKFKLN
-378 DDKKIEEIV
+378 DKTMEEIV
-387 YDGDDTKIKN
+387 YNGDEVKIKN

-422 VDAFAIFRFV
+422 IDAFAIFRFV
-432 LRVTLLILAVLSPFV
+432 LRITLLILFVLSPFV

-453 PTMQIVLLNFAKRM
+453 PTMQIVLLNFAKRI
-467 GITIGLAG
+467 GITVGLSG

-490 IDGVVSTL
+490 IDDVVST
-498 FSANY
+498 FFNNY

-509 EIIVLIMLWKKRDW
+509 EIIVLVMLWKKRDW
-523 IVSILTADRLRV
+523 LVSILTADRLRV

-550 KGTVRRRRYGGRSLT
+550 KGTVRSRRYGGRSLT
-565 NDMTKMAVARQ
+565 NDMTKMAVAKQ
-576 VVKGIRNRSLAGL
+576 AVKGIRNRSLAGL
-589 GRGTLKGVT
+589 GRGTVKGIS

-636 QLKTSFGRGLNHLK
+636 QLKTNFGRGLNHLK

-724 SVEDIRQKTGMSA
+724 SVEDIRQKTGLSA

-748 RLERRTSEQ
+748 RLERRTSDYSQAKEQ
-757 KQMPKSPLGEHS
+757 K
-769 RKINRSNYVSKQ
+769 
-781 PKTHQTVK
+781 TVK
-789 PKTVRES
+789 PKMTKES
-796 RIKQSVSKE
+796 HIKRSAPKQKVTP
-805 NVVKKTR
+805 NVGKKP
-812 KAMKVASAY
+812 KVTSTY
-821 SQEELR
+821 SHEQLKS
-827 AKLRRS
+827 KLRRS

>member
-1 MKGKKAIILSLLGI
+1 MKRKRLMLLGVLL
-15 SFLGVS
+15 FL
-21 VTLADSQSGIITGG
+21 VTFSIGSLADSKLNKGLTNSFTNPPLKTGKI
-35 TQRATNDYARQARA
+35 D
-49 RQRNANAVVN
+49 
-59 PNASPTYN
+59 
-67 YGFKAG
+67 
-73 RVSGKSS
+73 KS
-80 SGSKKNKG
+80 KEKNKNNTNTKKKDKG
-88 KSEVNDSIT
+88 KGSDGEKNN
-97 TGKTVKPSKKVE
+97 TVDPKNLLEIQEQGIKK
-109 NPILSPVQKDNNG
+109 ILGDDYDKYVKDAKKLG
-122 NVTSYETKTQEDSK
+122 TDIDSK
-136 KDTEK
+136 KETQKKLIDAATYDTF
-141 TYETYD
+141 D
-147 RPLFYDQFKDDLDRF
+147 RPLFYDQFKEDLDRF

-211 GDINKSIVDVLNI
+211 GDINTSIVKVLNI

-306 SKLENTYSSKGYGEG
+306 SNLENTYTKQGYGDG
-321 SPLDSYFEQ
+321 SPLDSYFKQ

-343 VSEDKAKYKGL
+343 VSGNDVKYSDLG
-354 KLNLSEKDLKAL
+354 LNLSEKDLKAL
-366 LAYDSD
+366 LAYDND

-387 YDGDDTKIKN
+387 YDGDDTKINN

-447 ALISFI
+447 ALISLM

-467 GITIGLAG
+467 GITVGLAG
-475 FMDFFAI
+475 FMNFFAI

-490 IDGVVSTL
+490 IDTVVSDL
-498 FSANY
+498 FTANY

-509 EIIVLIMLWKKRDW
+509 EIIVLVMLWKKRDW
-523 IVSILTADRLRV
+523 LVSILTADRLRV
-535 SSSFGRFPNRLKRRF
+535 SSSFGRFPNRLKRGF
-550 KGTVRRRRYGGRSLT
+550 KRTVRRRRYGGRSLT
-565 NDMTKMAVARQ
+565 NDMTKMAVAKQ
-576 VVKGIRNRSLAGL
+576 AVKGIRNRSLAGL
-589 GRGTLKGVT
+589 GRGTVNGLSR
-598 GLSRAGQMGFAM
+598 LSRAGQMSYAM
-610 AGAGYSREAASRL
+610 AGAGYSRESASQL

-636 QLKTSFGRGLNHLK
+636 QLKTNFGRGLNHLK

-712 QNQQREKQMVVK
+712 QNQQREKQMIVK

-737 KEAYKKYSHDK
+737 KEAYKKYSHDQ
-748 RLERRTSEQ
+748 RLERRTSDYSQAKE
-757 KQMPKSPLGEHS
+757 KK
-769 RKINRSNYVSKQ
+769 
-781 PKTHQTVK
+781 TVK
-789 PKTVRES
+789 PKMTKES
-796 RIKQSVSKE
+796 HTKRSAPKQKVTP
-805 NVVKKTR
+805 NGGKKP
-812 KAMKVASAY
+812 KVTSSY
-821 SQEELR
+821 SHEQLKS
-827 AKLRRS
+827 KLRRS

>member
-1 MKGKKAIILSLLGI
+1 
-15 SFLGVS
+15 
-21 VTLADSQSGIITGG
+21 
-35 TQRATNDYARQARA
+35 
-49 RQRNANAVVN
+49 
-59 PNASPTYN
+59 
-67 YGFKAG
+67 
-73 RVSGKSS
+73 
-80 SGSKKNKG
+80 
-88 KSEVNDSIT
+88 
-97 TGKTVKPSKKVE
+97 
-109 NPILSPVQKDNNG
+109 
-122 NVTSYETKTQEDSK
+122 
-136 KDTEK
+136 
-141 TYETYD
+141 
-147 RPLFYDQFKDDLDRF
+147 
-162 TSKAYFK
+162 
-169 GDFWGFSSETN
+169 
-180 YLINSFVQA
+180 
-189 IFWVNKTIFSMT
+189 MT

-211 GDINKSIVDVLNI
+211 GDINKSIVDVLNN
-224 AGDTYNSLM
+224 AGDVYNSLM

-250 YEYAKRGGGF
+250 YEYVKRGGGF

-268 VTFGVVTIFFTKSA
+268 VTFGVVTVFFTKSA

-290 AYTNVDS
+290 AYTNVDT

-306 SKLENTYSSKGYGEG
+306 SNLENTYTKQGYGDG
-321 SPLDSYFEQ
+321 SPLDSYFKQ

-343 VSEDKAKYKGL
+343 VSGNDVKYAGL
-354 KLNLSEKDLKAL
+354 GLNLSEKDLKAL

-372 DKKFKI
+372 DKKFKLN
-378 DDKKIEEIV
+378 DKTMEEIV
-387 YDGDDTKIKN
+387 YNGDKVKIKN

-523 IVSILTADRLRV
+523 LVSILTADRLRV
-535 SSSFGRFPNRLKRRF
+535 SSSFGRFPNRLKRGF
-550 KGTVRRRRYGGRSLT
+550 KGAVRSRRYGGRSLT

-576 VVKGIRNRSLAGL
+576 AVKGIRNRSLAGL
-589 GRGTLKGVT
+589 GRGTVKGIS

-610 AGAGYSREAASRL
+610 AGAGYSREAASQL

-636 QLKTSFGRGLNHLK
+636 QLKTNFGRGLNHLK

-672 RAGDVRLSGMQLA
+672 RAGDVRLAGMQLA

-712 QNQQREKQMVVK
+712 QNQQREKQMIVK

-737 KEAYKKYSHDK
+737 KEAYKKYSHDQ
-748 RLERRTSEQ
+748 RLERRTSDYSQAKE
-757 KQMPKSPLGEHS
+757 KK
-769 RKINRSNYVSKQ
+769 
-781 PKTHQTVK
+781 TVK
-789 PKTVRES
+789 PKMTKES
-796 RIKQSVSKE
+796 HTKRSAPKQKVTP
-805 NVVKKTR
+805 NGGKKP
-812 KAMKVASAY
+812 KVTSSY
-821 SQEELR
+821 SHEQLKS
-827 AKLRRS
+827 KLRRS
-833 SLKR
+833 SFKR

>member
-1 MKGKKAIILSLLGI
+1 MKGKKAIVLSLLGV
-15 SFLGVS
+15 SLLGVS
-21 VTLADSQSGIITGG
+21 VALADSQSGIITGG

-49 RQRNANAVVN
+49 RQRNSNAVVN

-109 NPILSPVQKDNNG
+109 NPILSSVQKDNNG
-122 NVTSYETKTQEDSK
+122 TVTSYETKTQEDSK

-141 TYETYD
+141 LYDTYD

-306 SKLENTYSSKGYGEG
+306 SNLENTYTKQGYGDG
-321 SPLDSYFEQ
+321 SPLDSYFKQ

-343 VSEDKAKYKGL
+343 VSGNDVKYSDLG
-354 KLNLSEKDLKAL
+354 LNLSEKDLKAL
-366 LAYDSD
+366 LAYDND

-387 YDGDDTKIKN
+387 YDGDDTKINN

-422 VDAFAIFRFV
+422 IDAFAIFRFV

-453 PTMQIVLLNFAKRM
+453 PTMQIVLLNFAKRI
-467 GITIGLAG
+467 GITVGLSG
-475 FMDFFAI
+475 FMNFFAI

-490 IDGVVSTL
+490 IDDVVST
-498 FSANY
+498 FFNNY

-509 EIIVLIMLWKKRDW
+509 EIIVLVMLWKKRDW
-523 IVSILTADRLRV
+523 LVSILTADRLRV

-550 KGTVRRRRYGGRSLT
+550 KGTVRSRRYGGRSLT

-576 VVKGIRNRSLAGL
+576 AVKGIRNRSLAGL

-636 QLKTSFGRGLNHLK
+636 QLKTNFGRGLNHLK

-712 QNQQREKQMVVK
+712 QNQQREKQMIVK

-737 KEAYKKYSHDK
+737 KEAYKKYSHDQ
-748 RLERRTSEQ
+748 RLERRTSDYSQAKE
-757 KQMPKSPLGEHS
+757 KK
-769 RKINRSNYVSKQ
+769 
-781 PKTHQTVK
+781 TVK
-789 PKTVRES
+789 PKMTKES
-796 RIKQSVSKE
+796 HTKRSAPKQKVTP
-805 NVVKKTR
+805 NGGKKP
-812 KAMKVASAY
+812 KVTSSY
-821 SQEELR
+821 SHEQLKS
-827 AKLRRS
+827 KLRRS

>member
-1 MKGKKAIILSLLGI
+1 MKGKKAIVLSLLGV
-15 SFLGVS
+15 SLLGVS
-21 VTLADSQSGIITGG
+21 VALADSQSGIITGG

-49 RQRNANAVVN
+49 RQRNSNAVVN

-109 NPILSPVQKDNNG
+109 NPILSSVQKDNNG
-122 NVTSYETKTQEDSK
+122 TVTSYETKTQEDSK

-141 TYETYD
+141 LYDTYD

-189 IFWVNKTIFSMT
+189 IFWVNKTIFSMM
-201 ATIYEKLDSD
+201 ATIYDSLDKNSSL
-211 GDINKSIVDVLNI
+211 NTQIVDILNI

-306 SKLENTYSSKGYGEG
+306 SKLENAYSSKGYGEG

-343 VSEDKAKYKGL
+343 VSGNDVKYAGL
-354 KLNLSEKDLKAL
+354 GLNLSEKELKAL

-372 DKKFKI
+372 DKKFKLN
-378 DDKKIEEIV
+378 DKTMEEIV
-387 YDGDDTKIKN
+387 YNGDKVKIKN

-422 VDAFAIFRFV
+422 IDAFAIFRFV
-432 LRVTLLILAVLSPFV
+432 LRITLLILFVLSPFV

-453 PTMQIVLLNFAKRM
+453 PTMQIVLLNFAKRI
-467 GITIGLAG
+467 GITVGLSG

-490 IDGVVSTL
+490 IDDVVST
-498 FSANY
+498 FFNNY

-509 EIIVLIMLWKKRDW
+509 EIIVLVMLWKKRDW
-523 IVSILTADRLRV
+523 LVSILTADRLRV
-535 SSSFGRFPNRLKRRF
+535 SSSFGRFPNRLKRGF
-550 KGTVRRRRYGGRSLT
+550 KGTVRSRRYGGRSLT

-576 VVKGIRNRSLAGL
+576 AVKGIRNRSLAGL
-589 GRGTLKGVT
+589 GRGTLKGIS

-610 AGAGYSREAASRL
+610 AGAGYSRESASQL

-636 QLKTSFGRGLNHLK
+636 QLKTNFGRGLNHLK
-650 YNTLKLAQDGTRD
+650 YNTLKLAQDGTKDR
-663 KALKSHLQG
+663 AIKSHLQG
-672 RAGDVRLSGMQLA
+672 RASEVHLAGLQLA
-685 SDKERARRK
+685 SDKERAKKNTR
-694 ANVSKQRVSRLK
+694 VSKQKVDRLK
-706 EAHQLK
+706 KAHQLK
-712 QNQQREKQMVVK
+712 QDQQREKQMVIK

-737 KEAYKKYSHDK
+737 KEAYKKYSHDQ
-748 RLERRTSEQ
+748 RLERRTSDYSQAKE
-757 KQMPKSPLGEHS
+757 KK
-769 RKINRSNYVSKQ
+769 
-781 PKTHQTVK
+781 TVK
-789 PKTVRES
+789 PKMTKES
-796 RIKQSVSKE
+796 HTKRSAPKQKVTP
-805 NVVKKTR
+805 NGGKKP
-812 KAMKVASAY
+812 KVTSSY
-821 SQEELR
+821 SHEQLKS
-827 AKLRRS
+827 KLRRS

>member
-1 MKGKKAIILSLLGI
+1 MKRKRLMLLGV
-15 SFLGVS
+15 FLLL
-21 VTLADSQSGIITGG
+21 VTFPIGSLADSKLNKGLTNSFTNPPLKTGKIDKSKEKNKNN
-35 TQRATNDYARQARA
+35 TN
-49 RQRNANAVVN
+49 N
-59 PNASPTYN
+59 
-67 YGFKAG
+67 
-73 RVSGKSS
+73 
-80 SGSKKNKG
+80 KKNDKG
-88 KSEVNDSIT
+88 KGSD
-97 TGKTVKPSKKVE
+97 GAKTNTVDPKNLLEIQEQGIQKILGDDYDKYVKDAKKLGTD
-109 NPILSPVQKDNNG
+109 I
-122 NVTSYETKTQEDSK
+122 DSK
-136 KDTEK
+136 KETQKKLIDAATYDTF
-141 TYETYD
+141 D
-147 RPLFYDQFKDDLDRF
+147 RPLTYDQFKDDLDRF
-162 TSKAYFK
+162 TSKTYFK
-169 GDFWGFSSETN
+169 GDFLGFSSETN

-211 GDINKSIVDVLNI
+211 GDINKSIVDVLNN
-224 AGDTYNSLM
+224 AGDVYNSLM

-250 YEYAKRGGGF
+250 YEYVKRGGGF

-268 VTFGVVTIFFTKSA
+268 VTFGVVTVFFTKSA

-290 AYTNVDS
+290 AYTNVDT

-306 SKLENTYSSKGYGEG
+306 SNLENTYTKQGYGDG
-321 SPLDSYFEQ
+321 SPLDSYFKQ

-343 VSEDKAKYKGL
+343 VSGNDVKYAGL
-354 KLNLSEKDLKAL
+354 GLNLSEKDLKAL

-372 DKKFKI
+372 DKKFKLN
-378 DDKKIEEIV
+378 DKTMEEIV
-387 YDGDDTKIKN
+387 YNGDKVKIKN

-523 IVSILTADRLRV
+523 LVSILTADRLRV
-535 SSSFGRFPNRLKRRF
+535 SSSFGRFPNRLKRGF
-550 KGTVRRRRYGGRSLT
+550 KGAVRSRRYGGRSLT

-576 VVKGIRNRSLAGL
+576 AVKGIRNRSLAGL
-589 GRGTLKGVT
+589 GRGTVKGIS

-610 AGAGYSREAASRL
+610 AGAGYSREAASQL

-636 QLKTSFGRGLNHLK
+636 QLKTNFGRGLNHLK

-672 RAGDVRLSGMQLA
+672 RAGDVRLAGMQLA

-712 QNQQREKQMVVK
+712 QNQQREKQMIVK

-737 KEAYKKYSHDK
+737 KEAYKKYSHDQ
-748 RLERRTSEQ
+748 RLERRTSDYSQAKE
-757 KQMPKSPLGEHS
+757 KK
-769 RKINRSNYVSKQ
+769 
-781 PKTHQTVK
+781 TVK
-789 PKTVRES
+789 PKMTKES
-796 RIKQSVSKE
+796 HTKRSAPKQKVTP
-805 NVVKKTR
+805 NGGKKP
-812 KAMKVASAY
+812 KVTSSY
-821 SQEELR
+821 SHEQLKS
-827 AKLRRS
+827 KLRRS
-833 SLKR
+833 SFKR